1 MAIILIANAESTEDV
16 NQFLLSVYGGRRK
29 MKLGNSA
36 KKCENS
42 GETLK
47 ENDDDS
53 TENAVLHV
61 LLSSN
66 FLNQ

>member
-16 NQFLLSVYGGRRK
+16 NKFLQSDIIDVYGERCK
-29 MKLGNSA
+29 MNLGNSA

-47 ENDDDS
+47 KK
-53 TENAVLHV
+53 
-61 LLSSN
+61 
-66 FLNQ
+66 

>member
-53 TENAVLHV
+53 TENDHLG
-61 LLSSN
+61 
-66 FLNQ
+66 

>member
-1 MAIILIANAESTEDV
+1 MSIILIANAESTEDI
-16 NQFLLSVYGGRRK
+16 NQFLQSDIIDVYDGRRK
-29 MKLGNSA
+29 MRLGNSA

-53 TENAVLHV
+53 TENDYLG
-61 LLSSN
+61 
-66 FLNQ
+66 